1 MRRHY
6 LCGVGFRFAAGLV
19 LTLSLV
25 SCSEVFPKRSPGE
38 NVYRKHCSECHGVDG
53 AGETI
58 RSMGRDK
65 TNLLDESWRYA
76 MGESGIETV
85 LSQDL
90 VFDHPTFSER
100 LTPQEI
106 KEVGRYVRTL
116 RSRQ

>member
-1 MRRHY
+1 MMRHI
-6 LCGVGFRFAAGLV
+6 LNGVSLRIGLGLL
-19 LTLSLV
+19 LTLSAA

-38 NVYRKHCSECHGVDG
+38 KVYRKHCSECHGVDG

-58 RSMGRDK
+58 RSMGHDK

-76 MGESGIETV
+76 MGASGIETV

-90 VFDHPTFSER
+90 VFEHPTFSER

-106 KEVGRYVRTL
+106 KEVGRYIRTL
-116 RSRQ
+116 RSLQ